1 MVSAVTF
8 IHAAD
13 LHLDSPFSGLRDLP
27 ASILKDIRESPF
39 KSFQRIVKNAICR
52 HVDFMV
58 ISGDLFDGENRNLR
72 TQVRFRSEMERL
84 QQHGIP
90 VFIVHGNH
98 DHLSGSWIKVDFPEN
113 VHIFSDEMEVKRF
126 EKMDGTT
133 VHLYG
138 FSYPRRH
145 VTERMI
151 ESYVK
156 SEAADYHIGLL
167 HGNLEGNSD
176 HGNYAPFS
184 LNELTEKDFDYW
196 ALGHI
201 HKRQVVSEYP
211 LVIYPGNIQG
221 RNRKELGVKGCVLV
235 EMDGEEKRHSF
246 IETSELIW
254 ESVLFKVSATAG
266 FDDLYKQCKEMNGQI
281 RSDDKGYLI
290 DIQLDVED
298 PFVFSRELLE
308 DLTRLLQEEEEQEQ
322 SFVWVH
328 KITLQPS
335 SLRKAGKRLTPFTNE
350 IAKLTADFADIEKV
364 LAPLYKQAK
373 SRRFL
378 DALSQEEEQELMNE
392 AERWLLQVFES

>member
-39 KSFQRIVKNAICR
+39 KSFQRIVDKAICR
-52 HVDFMV
+52 QVDFMV
-58 ISGDLFDGENRNLR
+58 LSGDLFDGENRNLR

-98 DHLSGSWIKVDFPEN
+98 DHLSGTWIKVDFPDN
-113 VHIFSDEMEVKRF
+113 VHIFSDELEVKRF
-126 EKMDGTT
+126 EKVDGAT

-151 ESYVK
+151 ASYVK
-156 SEAADYHIGLL
+156 SETADYHIGLL
-167 HGNLEGNSD
+167 HGNVEGNSD

-184 LNELTEKDFDYW
+184 LKELTEKDFDYW

-221 RNRKELGVKGCVLV
+221 RNRKEAGVKGCVLV
-235 EMDGEEKRHSF
+235 ELDGKEKRHSF

-254 ESVLFKVSATAG
+254 ESIPFKVSATAG
-266 FDDLYKQCKEMNGQI
+266 FDDLYKQCKEMIGQK
-281 RSDDKGYLI
+281 RSNDRSYLI

-298 PFVFSRELLE
+298 PFDFSREMLE
-308 DLTRLLQEEEEQEQ
+308 DLTRLLQEEEVHEQ
-322 SFVWVH
+322 SFVWVY
-328 KITLQPS
+328 KIALRPS
-335 SLRKAGKRLTPFTNE
+335 LGKVGKKLTPFTNE
-350 IAKLTADFADIEKV
+350 ISKLTAEFADMEKV
-364 LAPLYKQAK
+364 LAPLYKQAA

-378 DALSQEEEQELMNE
+378 DALTQEEEQELLNE